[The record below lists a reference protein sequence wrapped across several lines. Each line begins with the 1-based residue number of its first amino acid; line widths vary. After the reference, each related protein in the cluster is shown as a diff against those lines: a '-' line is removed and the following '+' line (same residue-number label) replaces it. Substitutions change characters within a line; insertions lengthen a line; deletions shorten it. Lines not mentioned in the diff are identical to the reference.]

1 MHKKHISA
9 LSIFILTT
17 SVVFLSCDKKVGRV
31 PEKKVVVVTPST
43 CDSSTF
49 SQKISSIISN
59 SCATSGCHDSG
70 SGNGDFTS
78 YPGIKVKVDNA
89 SLKTRVFDSP
99 DNPMPPTGNGV
110 LSSQQLAYIKC
121 WLENGAK
128 NN

>member
-1 MHKKHISA
+1 MHKKHIAAISF
-9 LSIFILTT
+9 IFLATT
-17 SVVFLSCDKKVGRV
+17 ATFISCDKKVGKV

-49 SQKISSIISN
+49 SQKISPIISN
-59 SCATSGCHDSG
+59 SCTTSGCHDSG

-78 YPGIKVKVDNA
+78 YSGLKVKVDNG
-89 SLKTRVFDSP
+89 SLKTRVFDTP

-110 LSSQQLAYIKC
+110 LSNQQLTYIKC
-121 WLENGAK
+121 WLDNGAK